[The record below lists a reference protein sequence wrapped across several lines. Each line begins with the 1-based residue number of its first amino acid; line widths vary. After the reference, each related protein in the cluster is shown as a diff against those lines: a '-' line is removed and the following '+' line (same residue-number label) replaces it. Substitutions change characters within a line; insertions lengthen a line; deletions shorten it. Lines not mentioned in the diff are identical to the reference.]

1 MERVEMVFLGGYW
14 RRHITR
20 NESMVLIAS
29 VFLDGIADVLTSF
42 SPSSQAGNTCCYIA
56 APWFSMGKD
65 ALLGQS

>member
-14 RRHITR
+14 RHITR

-29 VFLDGIADVLTSF
+29 VSLDGIADVLTPF
-42 SPSSQAGNTCCYIA
+42 SPSSQAGNTCCYTA
-56 APWFSMGKD
+56 VPWFSMGED